1 MMRIELKPE
10 DDIQAI
16 LDGIS
21 PEEPVELRLSAGT
34 FRQKLSLRHEGM
46 QVLGAGAEKTIL
58 VNDDF
63 AWKYHAD
70 GRLFNTFRTPT
81 VTVLGNRIE
90 LRGLTV
96 ANDAGSGPSIG
107 QAVALAVYGDQVTL
121 TDCRLLGRQDT
132 LFCGPLPADLRIRY
146 RDFLPDIELRGCPSS
161 QRYERCVIAGD
172 VDFIFGSATAWFADC
187 ELQILGPG
195 YVTAPSTE
203 ETEPYGLIFTD
214 CRIRNLSGDPKVF
227 LGRPWRTGGAA
238 LFLDCVFEGPFAPN
252 RWDAWDKPRQR
263 FFEHPYVLSPLGK
276 PLDGEETERVRTF
289 LKERFTR
296 S

>member
-107 QAVALAVYGDQVTL
+107 QAVALAVYGDQ
-121 TDCRLLGRQDT
+121 
-132 LFCGPLPADLRIRY
+132 
-146 RDFLPDIELRGCPSS
+146 
-161 QRYERCVIAGD
+161 
-172 VDFIFGSATAWFADC
+172 
-187 ELQILGPG
+187 
-195 YVTAPSTE
+195 
-203 ETEPYGLIFTD
+203 
-214 CRIRNLSGDPKVF
+214 
-227 LGRPWRTGGAA
+227 
-238 LFLDCVFEGPFAPN
+238 
-252 RWDAWDKPRQR
+252 
-263 FFEHPYVLSPLGK
+263 
-276 PLDGEETERVRTF
+276 
-289 LKERFTR
+289 
-296 S
+296 